1 MTPSVLVALC
11 GPFDGAHLVATAQI
25 VGLPKN
31 PIAAGTKLMAG
42 RVDVL
47 ANGQRLLTVYNRSA
61 TEAPMQAAVFERDW
75 GKLVLVLDSPL
86 ALCHAARWLAGRLGM
101 EPGSTAPMW
110 LPREPGCWELNCASG
125 YRYFLPDPVFP
136 DINTAVP
143 GISDLTDPAEALAAA
158 CVAVG
163 ATLPQARH

>member
-86 ALCHAARWLAGRLGM
+86 AMCHAARWLAGRLGYD
-101 EPGSTAPMW
+101 PGSTAPLWRLTAEGW
-110 LPREPGCWELNCASG
+110 LLEMPDTTWTFGPPLKSCLT
-125 YRYFLPDPVFP
+125 RY
-136 DINTAVP
+136 TAVP
-143 GISDLTDPAEALAAA
+143 GIVLEWGQDAEALASA
-158 CVAVG
+158 CMAL
-163 ATLPQARH
+163 APA